1 MKVKYHERFIWAHV
15 LWELCYSG
23 ESGFHFGPKKGPSLV
38 NIERQETVKGT
49 GSGSD
54 DLTLPPDAPYKGEEK
69 ASNPQHRS
77 L

>member
-1 MKVKYHERFIWAHV
+1 M
-15 LWELCYSG
+15 
-23 ESGFHFGPKKGPSLV
+23 

-77 L
+77 LFI